1 MDATTVGA
9 LAGVL
14 GSVVTGSA
22 TVAMY
27 WVTQSSL
34 TKRELLRGEI
44 RKRETLYGEFILE
57 CSKLAIDA
65 FGHGLK
71 EPEKL
76 LSAYALLNRIRVSA
90 SDAVLVAAENVITGI
105 TEQYFSPN
113 LSLEEIYQLVRSGRA
128 DLIKVFGEA
137 CRTELRSLGPAG

>member
-1 MDATTVGA
+1 MEAAIVAA
-9 LAGVL
+9 LAGML

-22 TVAMY
+22 TVAMS

-34 TKRELLRGEI
+34 TKRELIRGEI

-65 FGHGLK
+65 FGHPLK

-90 SDAVLVAAENVITGI
+90 SDAVLVAAERVITGI

-113 LSLEEIYQLVRSGRA
+113 LSLDEIYALVRSGRA
-128 DLIKVFGEA
+128 DPIKSFGEA
-137 CRTELRSLGPAG
+137 CRAELKSLGPGG

>member
-1 MDATTVGA
+1 MEPAIVGA

-22 TVAMY
+22 TVAMS
-27 WVTQSSL
+27 WVQQTSL
-34 TKRELLRGEI
+34 TKRELLRIEI
-44 RKRETLYGEFILE
+44 TKREALYGEFILE

-65 FGHGLK
+65 FGHTLK

-90 SDAVLVAAENVITGI
+90 SDAVLREADNVIRKV

-113 LSLEEIYQLVRSGRA
+113 LSIEEIHVLVRSGRA
-128 DLIKVFGEA
+128 DPIKSFGEA
-137 CRTELRSLGPAG
+137 CRIELRSLRPS